1 VKLGPPYDLGYRAMV
16 AWLKRS
22 WFGLSLAALVLLA
35 LPVFWLWGVNLFG
48 GEGPLNAEMEK
59 RYSLTYHIPIPWWGA
74 LTLFLV
80 PPLLVLLY
88 FLKLK
93 RKPLAVPSTFLWR
106 KSIEDLHV
114 NSLFQWLRQNVLLL
128 LQLLSVLMLMY
139 GLLAPR
145 FHAAAGHG
153 KHYIL
158 MIDNSASMSATDIAP
173 NRLDQ
178 AKEEALKEIDA
189 AGDDDVGM
197 VIVFNSAAEIRQSY
211 TSNRHL
217 LRQVVR
223 AVEPTERPTR
233 IDEALT
239 LADSLA
245 NPTRSAENEAA
256 KPENPEPGK
265 ERVYVPAEGIP
276 TEVHLFS
283 DGRFPDV
290 PEFALGRIDM
300 KFHAVGRPGPE
311 AVDNVGIVN
320 FNAVRDES
328 DPTKLQLFAR
338 VVNFRPAAVTA
349 KVQIEVRSEG
359 RLEKVYPPKE
369 VRLAARKVVR
379 AEQPDPAAARAGDQ
393 PGEAGVTFEMN
404 DFDDR
409 SEFVIRARLMEHKDS
424 FPLDDEAWLV
434 VGVIRRAKVLVVGPS
449 NPILDAFFDDDSTKA
464 VADVTKQPPEA
475 LTDAAKYL
483 DPARAGEYDL
493 VVFDRCAP
501 AREDQLP
508 RANTLFV
515 GRPPPPWRIDQT
527 DPKEERHVEKVETP
541 AVKGW
546 TGQHGLLR
554 YLSGLHEIG
563 ISEAFRMTGLP
574 PRTPRLMEGDRDLGL
589 MVALSRG
596 AYTDVVMCF
605 PILTDSGEWNTNWPL
620 LPSFPL
626 FWRNVIYTLGNIRDA
641 AGEEN
646 VQPGGVKLLRP
657 DGKTDTLRVTD
668 PKGAAT
674 TLARGSRAE
683 FAFGATDHV
692 GVYRAEWK
700 DGMRRF
706 AINLL
711 DPDESNIEPRPAV
724 QIGAEQV
731 RSDETHRQPRELWK
745 WAVLAGLAFLLLEWY
760 VYNRRVFV

>member
-1 VKLGPPYDLGYRAMV
+1 MIR
-16 AWLKRS
+16 WLQRS
-22 WFGLSLAALVLLA
+22 WFGLSLASLVVLA
-35 LPVFWLWGVNLFG
+35 LPALWLWGVNLAG
-48 GEGPLNAEMEK
+48 EEGPLNTSLEK
-59 RYSLTYHIPIPWWGA
+59 NYNLTYHIPVPWWGA
-74 LTLFLV
+74 LLLFLV

-88 FLKLK
+88 FLKLR

-128 LQLLSVLMLMY
+128 LQLLAVLMMMY

-158 MIDNSASMSATDIAP
+158 MIDNSASMSATDVEP
-173 NRLDQ
+173 NRLER
-178 AKEEALKEIDA
+178 AKTDALKQIDA
-189 AGDDDVGM
+189 ASDDDNGM

-217 LRQVVR
+217 LRQVV
-223 AVEPTERPTR
+223 ASIEPTERTTR

-256 KPENPEPGK
+256 KPANPEPGK
-265 ERVYVPAEGIP
+265 ERVYVPTEGIP

-290 PEFALGRIDM
+290 PDFALGRLDL
-300 KFHAVGRPGPE
+300 KFHSIGQPGPD

-320 FNAVRDES
+320 FSAVRDET

-338 VVNFRPAAVTA
+338 VLNFRPAAVKA
-349 KVQIEVRSEG
+349 KVQIDVRSEG
-359 RLEKVYPPKE
+359 RLEKVYPAKE
-369 VRLAARKVVR
+369 VNLPGRKVGK
-379 AEQPDPAAARAGDQ
+379 ADPANADVARVGDQ
-393 PGEAGVTFEMN
+393 PGESGVTFELP

-409 SEFVIRARLMEHKDS
+409 SEFVIRARLLDNKDS
-424 FPLDDEAWLV
+424 FPLDDQAWLV
-434 VGVIRRAKVLVVGPS
+434 VGVVRKAKVLIVGPS
-449 NPILDAFFDDDSTKA
+449 NPILDAFFDDESTKQ
-464 VADVTKQPPEA
+464 VAEVTKLPVEA
-475 LTDAAKYL
+475 LNDAAKYL
-483 DPARAGEYDL
+483 DPGRAGEFDL

-501 AREDQLP
+501 SREDQLP
-508 RANTLFV
+508 RANTLFI
-515 GRPPPPWRIDQT
+515 GRPPPPWKIDNT
-527 DPKEERHVEKVETP
+527 DPKAERHVEKVENP

-546 TGQHGLLR
+546 TSQHGLLR
-554 YLSGLHEIG
+554 YLTGLHEIG

-574 PRTPRLMEGDRDLGL
+574 PRTPRIMEGDRDLGL

-605 PILTDSGEWNTNWPL
+605 PVLSDTGEWNTNWPL

-626 FWRNVIYTLGNIRDA
+626 FWRNVLYTLGNIRDA

-646 VQPGGVKLLRP
+646 VQPGQVKLLRP
-657 DGKTDTLRVTD
+657 DGKTDRLQVTD
-668 PKGAAT
+668 PKGQVT
-674 TLARGSRAE
+674 KLDRGSRAD
-683 FAFGATDHV
+683 FGFGATDHV
-692 GVYRAEWK
+692 GVYLAEWN
-700 DGMRRF
+700 GGLRRF
-706 AINLL
+706 SVNLL
-711 DPDESNIEPRPAV
+711 DADESNIEPRPAV
-724 QIGAEQV
+724 QIGAERV
-731 RSDETHRQPRELWK
+731 RSEETHRQPRELWK
-745 WAVLAGLAFLLLEWY
+745 WAVLAGLAFLMLEWY

>member
-1 VKLGPPYDLGYRAMV
+1 MT

-22 WFGLSLAALVLLA
+22 WFGLSLAAILLLA
-35 LPVFWLWGVNLFG
+35 LPVLALWGVNLFG
-48 GEGPLNAEMEK
+48 EEGSINAALEK
-59 RYSLTYHIPIPWWGA
+59 RFSLTYHLSIPWWGA
-74 LTLFLV
+74 LLLFLV
-80 PPLLVLLY
+80 PPLLILLY

-93 RKPLAVPSTFLWR
+93 RKALAVPSTFLWR

-128 LQLLSVLMLMY
+128 LQLLVVLMLMY
-139 GLLAPR
+139 GLLGPR
-145 FHAAAGHG
+145 FHAASGRG

-158 MIDNSASMSATDIAP
+158 MIDNSASMSATDVTP
-173 NRLDQ
+173 SRLEQ
-178 AKEEALKEIDA
+178 AKDDALKEIDA
-189 AGDDDVGM
+189 AADDDNGM

-211 TSNRHL
+211 TANRHL

-223 AVEPTERPTR
+223 AIEPTQRTTR

-245 NPTRSAENEAA
+245 NPTRTAENEAA

-290 PEFALGRIDM
+290 PDFALGRIEM
-300 KFHAVGRPGPE
+300 KFHAIGVPGPQ

-338 VVNFRPAAVTA
+338 LINFRPAEVNA
-349 KVQIEVRSEG
+349 KVQFEVRSEG
-359 RLEKVYPPKE
+359 RLEKVYPPRE
-369 VRLAARKVVR
+369 VRLAARKVTTID
-379 AEQPDPAAARAGDQ
+379 ADPSSPRHDV
-393 PGEAGVTFEMN
+393 PGEAGVTFDLT

-409 SEFVIRARLMEHKDS
+409 AEFVVRVRLLDNKDN

-434 VGVIRRAKVLVVGPS
+434 VGVVRKAKVLVVGPS
-449 NPILDAFFDDDSTKA
+449 NPILDAFFNDQSTQD
-464 VADVTKQPPEA
+464 VADVTKLPPEA
-475 LTDAAKYL
+475 LTDAGKYL
-483 DPARAGEYDL
+483 DPARAGEWDL
-493 VVFDRCAP
+493 VVFDRCGP

-508 RANTLFV
+508 RGNTLFI
-515 GRPPPPWRIDQT
+515 GYPPPPWKIGVADSKAEQR
-527 DPKEERHVEKVETP
+527 VEKVENP

-546 TGQHGLLR
+546 SNAHGLLR
-554 YLSGLHEIG
+554 FLTGLHEIG
-563 ISEAFRMTGLP
+563 IGEAFRLTGLP

-596 AYTDVVMCF
+596 AFTDVVMCF
-605 PILTDSGEWNTNWPL
+605 TILGDGGEWNTNWPL

-626 FWRNVIYTLGNIRDA
+626 FWRNVLYTLGNIRDA
-641 AGEEN
+641 SGEEN
-646 VQPGGVKLLRP
+646 VQPGQVKLLRP
-657 DGKTDTLRVTD
+657 DGKISELRVTD
-668 PKGAAT
+668 PKGRVT
-674 TLARGSRAE
+674 PLQRGTRAE
-683 FAFGATDHV
+683 FAFGATDYV
-692 GVYRAEWK
+692 GVYRADWK
-700 DGMRRF
+700 DGQRRF

-711 DPDESNIEPRPAV
+711 DVEESNIEPRPAV
-724 QIGAEQV
+724 QIGSEQV
-731 RSDETHRQPRELWK
+731 KTEETHRQPRELWK
-745 WAVLAGLAFLLLEWY
+745 WAVLAALAFLLLEWY